1 MLSQLLSALSLSRV
15 ARRKDAPVLLNIGTK
30 VQSNAG
36 SLSLVPG
43 IARERSG
50 ITFPVDAVAP
60 AGRPIWTESLADSLN
75 RRFKR
80 RILVLPEREKPVANA
95 MVDFIK
101 QKGLDGFDIV
111 RAGSRCHPLIDAVHV
126 AFSEHRPLT
135 ISPDSIWLVIA
146 QGFGHHVAENSEALR
161 HRLVRHQ
168 GKRELVTKVD
178 DLSLSSFEGAIAG
191 FSSQIRE
198 ASDPVLHETLV
209 CDFSTTTPA
218 IRTASEVALMDCFS
232 SYFSYQMH
240 CICGIPKI
248 ALEGSLD
255 DWQRI
260 RARAEVIE
268 TYGLGWWVSR
278 LRAILDEFVLT
289 AGGHPTPE
297 FWKAIYKPEQA
308 YGGDAATGWITD
320 LFPYLGD
327 APGRRRNP
335 AFEQDRHDWALPVR
349 KGVQPASFP
358 SGLSSVPVKV
368 EFTNGSS
375 CDVDLV
381 AGFFAMEQ
389 DTSDLALSPVIGWS
403 VAESRPPAPP
413 KPNAPEEPSK
423 TPFTDF
429 FKQRHGDS

>member
-1 MLSQLLSALSLSRV
+1 MPMVTSSL
-15 ARRKDAPVLLNIGTK
+15 APGK
-30 VQSNAG
+30 
-36 SLSLVPG
+36 PG
-43 IARERSG
+43 IP
-50 ITFPVDAVAP
+50 FPVDAVKP
-60 AGRPIWTESLADSLN
+60 AGKPLWTESLADSLS
-75 RRFKR
+75 RRFQRK
-80 RILVLPEREKPVANA
+80 ILVLPEAEELVTNA
-95 MVDFIK
+95 MVDLFLERK
-101 QKGLDGFDIV
+101 LHFVVSKV
-111 RAGSRCHPLIDAVHV
+111 GSRCHPLIDAVHV

-135 ISPDSIWLVIA
+135 LSPDSIWLAIA
-146 QGFGHHVAENSEALR
+146 QGFGHHVTENSEALR
-161 HRLVRHQ
+161 DRLVRHQ
-168 GKRELVTKVD
+168 GKRQLVTTVE

-232 SYFSYQMH
+232 SYFSYQMF
-240 CICGIPKI
+240 CVCGIPKI
-248 ALEGSLD
+248 TIEGSLD

-268 TYGLGWWVSR
+268 TYGLEWWISR
-278 LRAILDEFVLT
+278 LRPILDEFVLT
-289 AGGHPTPE
+289 AAGHPTAE

-308 YGGDAATGWITD
+308 YGGEAATGWITD

-358 SGLSSVPVKV
+358 SGLSSVPVKG
-368 EFTNGSS
+368 EFNNGSRY
-375 CDVDLV
+375 DVGFV

-389 DTSDLALSPVIGWS
+389 DPSDLALSPVIGWS
-403 VAESRPPAPP
+403 VAEPPPPAPARP
-413 KPNAPEEPSK
+413 QAPEEPSK

-429 FKQRHGDS
+429 LKQRHGD